1 MSHASG
7 AVRFKDG
14 TVKFYEYDGTAD
26 VCISHLY
33 DHMQGVADN
42 WREGEWMECKCPE
55 GMEDVEIYSS
65 YGDGFT
71 FPGKACRK
79 CLAVYGGCHDEENY
93 YEKQLGGEPQWH
105 KDIPPE
111 LMKSEF

>member
-14 TVKFYEYDGTAD
+14 VVKFYEYNGTSD

-33 DHMQGVADN
+33 DSMKAMLAH
-42 WREGEWMECKCPE
+42 WRKGQWMACACPE

-65 YGDGFT
+65 YGGGFT

-79 CLAVYGGCHDEENY
+79 CSALYGGSYDEENY
-93 YEKQLGGEPQWH
+93 YDKQMSGEPQWH
-105 KDIPPE
+105 RDLPPT
-111 LMKSEF
+111 LMESGL